1 MPMPT
6 AAHEL
11 VLTRLIKAWQREGR
25 ADASGSALL
34 FNGLG
39 LPAAGGQIVRAG
51 HRCRPRATRHGQIKS
66 PGLVRGAGPGFSASS
81 GAGGHRQQGS
91 SPMQQAAPATQQ
103 AAPAANTWADVLN
116 SSRAEKDFRIL
127 DFMKTSRG

>member
-39 LPAAGGQIVRAG
+39 RRQRAARLSGPATAAGRVQRVTA
-51 HRCRPRATRHGQIKS
+51 K
-66 PGLVRGAGPGFSASS
+66 
-81 GAGGHRQQGS
+81 
-91 SPMQQAAPATQQ
+91 
-103 AAPAANTWADVLN
+103 
-116 SSRAEKDFRIL
+116 
-127 DFMKTSRG
+127 